1 MIESL
6 SASTAI
12 GSQTGI
18 GLSSANSKS
27 VSAAA
32 PSEDFSEVLGRLMND
47 ALGVVQ
53 AGEEIAIQGI
63 KGAASPLAVV
73 NSVMAA
79 QQTLHSAL
87 AIRDKVVAAYQE
99 ISRMSI

>member
-12 GSQTGI
+12 GSQTGV
-18 GLSSANSKS
+18 GLSSASS
-27 VSAAA
+27 SAVSAAG
-32 PSEDFSEVLGRLMND
+32 PSEDFGEVLGRLMND
-47 ALGVVQ
+47 AVGVVQ
-53 AGEEIAIQGI
+53 EGEASAIQGL

-73 NSVMAA
+73 NSVMTA

-99 ISRMSI
+99 ISRMAI